1 MLQPDLDTLHPYLE
15 QACTTA
21 CCYSGTRKTTLNSSQ
36 FRKDW
41 TLGQSITNDP
51 PHPDSLW
58 FHDCHVS
65 AWGCRAFL
73 SSASSPLIPSSPH
86 SVAVAK
92 KPNRDGDRNYPLRHG
107 GRSRER
113 GRAHSRAP
121 KKTEA
126 RRGMGSVG
134 EPTLSGGSGGSYG
147 MESVELSNASKTAW
161 LTDPWRCFGR
171 TRRTSWCL
179 SRN

>member
-73 SSASSPLIPSSPH
+73 SNASSPLIPSSPR

-107 GRSRER
+107 GRGAVHTAGPPEKQKPEEGWGQWGNPPSQE
-113 GRAHSRAP
+113 GQAAP
-121 KKTEA
+121 
-126 RRGMGSVG
+126 MGWSQW
-134 EPTLSGGSGGSYG
+134 
-147 MESVELSNASKTAW
+147 K
-161 LTDPWRCFGR
+161 
-171 TRRTSWCL
+171 
-179 SRN
+179 